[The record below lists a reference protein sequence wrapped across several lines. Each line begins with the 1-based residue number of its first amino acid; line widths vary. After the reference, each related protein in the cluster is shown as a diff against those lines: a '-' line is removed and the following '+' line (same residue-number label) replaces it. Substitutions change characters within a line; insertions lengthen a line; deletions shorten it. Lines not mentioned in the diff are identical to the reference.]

1 MTKKL
6 RNNEHLETFVTVNGT
21 KYAYHPDTGLEGAA
35 VIELSAY
42 IFREAS
48 RFLHSL
54 PYSSI
59 EIEDLISDCRISAL
73 HAARRY
79 NPARNVA
86 FITYASFWIRRA
98 LQESYGKTLIRTPR
112 GKQTLGITRTNLDA
126 IEAYDQTNFSE
137 DLERRDLLKKVF
149 LEIKKLPTAKAS
161 LLLEYSQGKTLSEIA
176 KERGYTRQR
185 ASQILCAY
193 SKQIRSSIAA

>member
-1 MTKKL
+1 MTKKT
-6 RNNEHLETFVTVNGT
+6 RNDEHLETSVTVNGT
-21 KYAYHPDTGLEGAA
+21 KYAYHPNTGLDGAA
-35 VIELSAY
+35 VIELTAY

-59 EIEDLISDCRISAL
+59 EIEDLISDCRVAAL
-73 HAARRY
+73 EAARRY
-79 NPARNVA
+79 NPAKNVA

-112 GKQTLGITRTNLDA
+112 GKQTLGITRTDLDA
-126 IEAYDQTNFSE
+126 IEAYDQTDLSE
-137 DLERRDLLKKVF
+137 DLERRDLMKKVF

-161 LLLEYSQGKTLSEIA
+161 LLLEYSQGKTLAEIA
-176 KERGYTRQR
+176 KERGYTTEGGH
-185 ASQILCAY
+185 LTP
-193 SKQIRSSIAA
+193 